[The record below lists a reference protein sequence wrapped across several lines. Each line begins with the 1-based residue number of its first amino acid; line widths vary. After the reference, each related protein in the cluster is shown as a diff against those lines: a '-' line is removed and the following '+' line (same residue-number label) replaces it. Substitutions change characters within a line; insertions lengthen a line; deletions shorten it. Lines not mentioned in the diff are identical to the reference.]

1 MIRRLLVL
9 TMALTLG
16 SAESIRAQTPNAG
29 TPQPT
34 EISAEQLHAAHQ
46 AHDRGDYASALR
58 IWMPLADK
66 GNARAQT
73 NLGVMYANGHGVPLD
88 YGAAAG
94 WFRKAA
100 EQGDTAGL
108 NGLGYHYDMGHGV
121 PQDHVRVHK
130 WYSMVAAN
138 SSEAYRLNSTK
149 EASGA
154 TASIKRPIEANTSQG
169 LASLQQSYSRI
180 KANLQQRLFRHTFG
194 IALLLLLGVIIATSV
209 AFLIKIKISRLM

>member
-1 MIRRLLVL
+1 MIRQLLVL
-9 TMALTLG
+9 TIALTLG
-16 SAESIRAQTPNAG
+16 SAESTRAQAPNAG

-73 NLGVMYANGHGVPLD
+73 NLGVMFANGHGVPLD

-121 PQDHVRVHK
+121 PQDHVRVHN

-138 SSEAYRLNSTK
+138 SSEAYGPNSTE
-149 EASGA
+149 EARGA
-154 TASIKRPIEANTSQG
+154 TAARTRLIEVTTAQELKNSKQPHAAIKD
-169 LASLQQSYSRI
+169 
-180 KANLQQRLFRHTFG
+180 NLQQHFFGYICG
-194 IALLLLLGVIIATSV
+194 IAPLLLLVVIIATLV
-209 AFLIKIKISRLM
+209 AFMVKIRVTRLR